1 LAKREEKKRRVKV
14 NKYETK
20 HEREERLKKKRIEET
35 KKRLYTLYVI
45 QVEYNKLNKEEK
57 RKIRKEYEQRFKRNF
72 YYDRKMFKRKGN
84 PVSWKIEKNYYRYK
98 VRYVTTKKIKVI
110 EKEHI
115 KELRKKVKNIHETYE
130 TDALFRLVS
139 WKETNIPVMK
149 IVNGETYI
157 YDYEEELEMLIKR
170 LKKKIKKVD
179 RTYRNGVRV
188 KKGFRTFYTFL
199 DRYRAIIFLMVNN
212 YTRIISTTYT
222 TYKQLEIV
230 AKYTLRNFLKEVISY
245 NKTGNKSFENKYDIK
260 VGEGDKVREIRIVRV
275 EVHKRTNY
283 NMSYEILPQN
293 VMIERLESMK
303 LTKESFR
310 DII

>member
-1 LAKREEKKRRVKV
+1 LAKREEKKIK
-14 NKYETK
+14 KKKTETK
-20 HEREERLKKKRIEET
+20 QERKERLKKRRIEET

-45 QVEYNKLNKEEK
+45 QVEYNKLNKGEK

-84 PVSWKIEKNYYRYK
+84 PVKWEIEKTYYRYK
-98 VRYVTTKKIKVI
+98 VRYVTKKKIEEI
-110 EKEHI
+110 EKKHI
-115 KELRKKVKNIHETYE
+115 KDLRKKVKNITKTYE
-130 TDALFRLVS
+130 TDALFRFVS
-139 WKETNIPVMK
+139 WQETNIPVMK
-149 IVNGETYI
+149 IINGETYI
-157 YDYEEELEMLIKR
+157 YDYEEELEMLIKKVKKR
-170 LKKKIKKVD
+170 IKKID

-199 DRYRAIIFLMVNN
+199 DRYRAIIFLMINN

-230 AKYTLRNFLKEVISY
+230 VKYTLRNFLKEVISY
-245 NKTGNKSFENKYDIK
+245 NKTGNKSFENKYDLQE
-260 VGEGDKVREIRIVRV
+260 GEGDKVREIRIVRV

-283 NMSYEILPQN
+283 NMSYELLPQN
-293 VMIERLESMK
+293 VMIEKLESMK